1 MVMSLESH
9 TPPPEARRN
18 LILWTGCLAGPVAW
32 FLQLEATYALASRA
46 CAGKSRFG
54 LHLLSLLCLLLVAAG
69 SWAAW
74 RGWSAGGREWPS
86 GSDEGMISRARFMG
100 VLGLMACLLC
110 TVIICAQWIA
120 VAILD
125 PCPP

>member
-32 FLQLEATYALASRA
+32 FLQLEATYALTSRA
-46 CAGKSRFG
+46 CAGKSRLG

>member
-18 LILWTGCLAGPVAW
+18 LILWMGCLAGPAAW

-54 LHLLSLLCLLLVAAG
+54 LHLLSLLCLLFVAAG

-74 RGWSAGGREWPS
+74 KGWSAGGREWPS